1 MGAGSNEGFS
11 EALYPKGGRSMVT
24 VARPVGSNKAVAL
37 PAAAESQTRA
47 PRVTLRAAGIFFAT
61 LATLLTAGVMYNPQS
76 RLDVW
81 TINRVQEFDA
91 PYLHPAMTAISTLTS
106 SMWAIAFWAT
116 ALIAFS
122 VSRKWLPAL
131 AMLVMPI
138 GGIINNVIGELI
150 VGRTRPDATVVE
162 RTVPDIQAASF
173 PSGHVMGAVMFYGLI
188 FFLARKIQNTV
199 LRVAI
204 QTVSVA
210 IAASIGFV
218 RIWEGAHWPSD
229 VLGAYAWGGLF
240 LVALFAAYNRIEAAA
255 GHLPFIH
262 AGEIAH
268 DEESRHAHA
277 LTSVVF
283 FDGDSVSK
291 VYNPGFLPRALYWL
305 SFQAPFPYV
314 ANRKALDAAMQ
325 RRNLAALLTEYW
337 YGESRVARVTGID
350 TVDGNLA
357 VTSEFVDGHEPSDRA
372 DAKRFLRELRARFEQ
387 TGLPTWQID
396 PRQPRAVD
404 NVLETADGRY
414 MIVDLE
420 SGLVSPLASI
430 KSWVRAIR
438 RGHAPIFDTVYF
450 DITREYIVRESD
462 AIRAAKGDAWLAE
475 LETTLNVAEESAN
488 AWYASEPRLWSKLV
502 DVRNWKPRAEKAVAG
517 GQEKAM
523 GWLTTS
529 VDTWQAEGR
538 VSDAEATRLRAEMD
552 TPQFQAVVP
561 HLGAHVGISI
571 LLRFP
576 LGSIARAGW
585 TLVALL
591 GATGRLMARRIDFA
605 AWKQSFSIHNPV
617 VIALAAIP
625 GFGAFAYLAA
635 GPIRKN
641 RLLMRLT
648 VDAVMFKMP
657 WRLYERTG
665 MRRVMVIG
673 RAAGKYG
680 RVAEDQQIVAPVE
693 PIAPRIPASLPAP
706 IAQPAFAPVTVMAST
721 MTQPQSVYDVAAWD

>member
-1 MGAGSNEGFS
+1 MF
-11 EALYPKGGRSMVT
+11 T
-24 VARPVGSNKAVAL
+24 IARPAGENRAHAL
-37 PAAAESQTRA
+37 PAQATHDSRA
-47 PRVTLRAAGIFFAT
+47 SLLSLRAAAVLFGTI
-61 LATLLTAGVMYNPQS
+61 ATLLTMFAMYFDQA
-76 RLDVW
+76 RIDIW
-81 TINRVQEFDA
+81 TINRIQEFDA
-91 PYLHPAMTAISTLTS
+91 PYLHEVITAISTLTS
-106 SMWAIAFWAT
+106 SHWAIALWAI
-116 ALIAFS
+116 ALVAFS
-122 VSRKWLPAL
+122 VSRLWLPAL
-131 AMLVMPI
+131 AMFVMPI
-138 GGIINNVIGELI
+138 GGVLNQVIGEII
-150 VGRTRPDATVVE
+150 VGRTRPDGSVVE

-188 FFLARKIQNTV
+188 FFLARKIQNSV
-199 LRVAI
+199 LRVSIQAFSAAI
-204 QTVSVA
+204 
-210 IAASIGFV
+210 IAAVGFA

-240 LVALFAAYNRIEAAA
+240 LAVLFMAYNKIETVA

-262 AGEIAH
+262 AGEIEH
-268 DEESRHAHA
+268 DEERRHAHA

-283 FDGDSVSK
+283 FNEDTVSK
-291 VYNPGFLPRALYWL
+291 VYNPGFLPRALYWV
-305 SFQAPFPYV
+305 SFQAPFPYI
-314 ANRKALDAAMQ
+314 ANRAALDAAKE
-325 RRNLAALLTEYW
+325 RRNLAAMLTEYW

-350 TVDGNLA
+350 TVEGNLA
-357 VTSEFVDGHEPSDRA
+357 VTSEFVDGREPVNRMA
-372 DAKRFLRELRARFEQ
+372 AKHFLRDLRERFEQ
-387 TGLPTWQID
+387 AGLPTWQID

-404 NVLETADGRY
+404 NVLQTTDGRY

-450 DITREYIVRESD
+450 DITREYVASEAES
-462 AIRAAKGDAWLAE
+462 IRAIKGDAWLAE
-475 LETTLNVAEESAN
+475 LESQVAEAEQAAN
-488 AWYASEPRLWSKLV
+488 AWYASELRLWSKLI

-517 GQEKAM
+517 GQDKAM

-538 VSDAEATRLRAEMD
+538 ISEFEAAKLRAEME

-576 LGSIARAGW
+576 LGSIARAAW
-585 TLVALL
+585 SALALL

-605 AWKQSFSIHNPV
+605 AWKQAFSIHNPV

-673 RAAGKYG
+673 RAAGTHG
-680 RVAEDQQIVAPVE
+680 PAATEPTTVE
-693 PIAPRIPASLPAP
+693 PIVPRQPVSVPA
-706 IAQPAFAPVTVMAST
+706 AQPAFVPSPVMAST
-721 MTQPQSVYDVAAWD
+721 MTQPLRTYDAAAWD

>member
-1 MGAGSNEGFS
+1 
-11 EALYPKGGRSMVT
+11 
-24 VARPVGSNKAVAL
+24 
-37 PAAAESQTRA
+37 
-47 PRVTLRAAGIFFAT
+47 
-61 LATLLTAGVMYNPQS
+61 
-76 RLDVW
+76 
-81 TINRVQEFDA
+81 
-91 PYLHPAMTAISTLTS
+91 
-106 SMWAIAFWAT
+106 
-116 ALIAFS
+116 
-122 VSRKWLPAL
+122 
-131 AMLVMPI
+131 
-138 GGIINNVIGELI
+138 
-150 VGRTRPDATVVE
+150 
-162 RTVPDIQAASF
+162 
-173 PSGHVMGAVMFYGLI
+173 MGAVMFYGLI
-188 FFLARKIQNTV
+188 FFLASKIQHTV
-199 LRVAI
+199 LRLAI
-204 QTVSVA
+204 QTASVA
-210 IAASIGFV
+210 IVASIGFA

-240 LVALFAAYNRIEAAA
+240 LVVLFAVYNRIEAAA

-268 DEESRHAHA
+268 DEERRHAHA

-283 FDGDSVSK
+283 FNGDSVSK

-325 RRNLAALLTEYW
+325 RRNLAAMLTEYW

-350 TVDGNLA
+350 VVDGNLA
-357 VTSEFVDGHEPSDRA
+357 VTSEFVDGHEPSNRA
-372 DAKRFLRELRARFEQ
+372 DAKQFLRDLRARFEQ
-387 TGLPTWQID
+387 AGLPTWQID

-450 DITREYIVRESD
+450 DITREYVARESD
-462 AIRAAKGDAWLAE
+462 AIRAATSDAWLAE
-475 LETTLNVAEESAN
+475 LDATLHGAEESAN

-538 VSDAEATRLRAEMD
+538 ISDTEATRLRAEMD

-585 TLVALL
+585 TALALL

-605 AWKQSFSIHNPV
+605 SWKQSFSIHNPV
-617 VIALAAIP
+617 VIALGAIP

-665 MRRVMVIG
+665 MRRVLVIG
-673 RAAGKYG
+673 RAAGVHSTGSIAKT
-680 RVAEDQQIVAPVE
+680 AIE
-693 PIAPRIPASLPAP
+693 PIVPRVPVSLPAHS
-706 IAQPAFAPVTVMAST
+706 AQPALVPVAIMATT
-721 MTQPQSVYDVAAWD
+721 MSQSRSVYDAAAWD

>member
-1 MGAGSNEGFS
+1 
-11 EALYPKGGRSMVT
+11 MVT
-24 VARPVGSNKAVAL
+24 VARPVGNNRATVL
-37 PAAAESQTRA
+37 PAQAEAQTRA
-47 PRVTLRAAGIFFAT
+47 LRITLRASGMFFAT
-61 LATLLTAGVMYNPQS
+61 IAMVLTAFAIYIPQA
-76 RLDVW
+76 RIDVW
-81 TINRVQEFDA
+81 TIDRVQKLDA
-91 PYLHPAMTAISTLTS
+91 PYLHELISVISTLTS
-106 SMWAIAFWAT
+106 STGAIVLWAIA
-116 ALIAFS
+116 LVAFS
-122 VSRKWLPAL
+122 ISRRWLPAL

-138 GGIINNVIGELI
+138 GGVLNQVIGELI
-150 VGRTRPDATVVE
+150 VGRTRPDGTVVE
-162 RTVPDIQAASF
+162 RTVSDIEAASF

-188 FFLARKIQNTV
+188 FFLARRIEQTV

-204 QTVSVA
+204 QSLSVA
-210 IAASIGFV
+210 IVASVGFA

-240 LVALFAAYNRIEAAA
+240 LVALFVAYNRIETAA

-268 DEESRHAHA
+268 DEQRRHTHA

-283 FDGDSVSK
+283 FDETTVSK

-314 ANRKALDAAMQ
+314 ANRAALDAAMQ

-337 YGESRVARVTGID
+337 YGEAQVARVTGID
-350 TVDGNLA
+350 VVEGNLA
-357 VTSEFVDGHEPSDRA
+357 VTSELVDGREPVNRA
-372 DAKRFLRELRARFEQ
+372 AAKHFLRDLRARFEQ
-387 TGLPTWQID
+387 AGLPTWQID

-420 SGLVSPLASI
+420 SGLVSPLASL
-430 KSWVRAIR
+430 KSWMRAIR
-438 RGHAPIFDTVYF
+438 RGHAPLFDTVYF
-450 DITREYIVRESD
+450 DVTREYVASEAE
-462 AIRAAKGDAWLAE
+462 AIRSSKGAAWLVE
-475 LETTLNVAEESAN
+475 LEATLSAAEQSAN
-488 AWYASEPRLWSKLV
+488 AWYASEPRLWSKLI
-502 DVRNWKPRAEKAVAG
+502 DVRNWKPRAERAVAG
-517 GQEKAM
+517 GQEKAL

-538 VSDAEATRLRAEMD
+538 ISTNEATRLRAEMD

-576 LGSIARAGW
+576 LGSIARVGW
-585 TLVALL
+585 SAVALL
-591 GATGRLMARRIDFA
+591 GATGRLLARRIDLA
-605 AWKQSFSIHNPV
+605 TWKLSFSIHNPV

-635 GPIRKN
+635 GPIRSN

-673 RAAGKYG
+673 RAAGSHGTDTVSEVNLLPVVPKAP
-680 RVAEDQQIVAPVE
+680 RLPASAPV
-693 PIAPRIPASLPAP
+693 PFS
-706 IAQPAFAPVTVMAST
+706 QPTLVPMPVMAST
-721 MTQPQSVYDVAAWD
+721 MTQPLPAYDAAAWD

>member
-1 MGAGSNEGFS
+1 
-11 EALYPKGGRSMVT
+11 MVT
-24 VARPVGSNKAVAL
+24 VARPVGGNRATVL
-37 PAAAESQTRA
+37 PTTAESHTRA
-47 PRVTLRAAGIFFAT
+47 PRITLRAAGTFFAAI
-61 LATLLTAGVMYNPQS
+61 ATLLTAFAIYIPQA

-81 TINRVQEFDA
+81 TINRVQEIDA
-91 PYLHPAMTAISTLTS
+91 PYLHEAITAISTLTS
-106 SMWAIAFWAT
+106 STWAIALWAV
-116 ALIAFS
+116 ALVAFS

-131 AMLVMPI
+131 AMLVMPV
-138 GGIINNVIGELI
+138 GGVLNQVIGELI
-150 VGRTRPDATVVE
+150 VGRTRPDGTVVE

-204 QTVSVA
+204 QSVSV
-210 IAASIGFV
+210 SIVTAVGFA

-240 LVALFAAYNRIEAAA
+240 LVVLFAAYTRIESVA

-268 DEESRHAHA
+268 DEQRRHAHA

-283 FDGDSVSK
+283 FDKRTVSK
-291 VYNPGFLPRALYWL
+291 VYNPGFVPRALYWL

-314 ANRKALDAAMQ
+314 ANRDALDAAMQ
-325 RRNLAALLTEYW
+325 RRNLAAMLTEYW
-337 YGESRVARVTGID
+337 YGESRVARVTGIEI
-350 TVDGNLA
+350 VEGNLA
-357 VTSEFVDGHEPSDRA
+357 VTSELVDGHEPANRA
-372 DAKRFLRELRARFEQ
+372 AAKHFLRDLRARFEQ
-387 TGLPTWQID
+387 AGLPTWQID

-404 NVLETADGRY
+404 NVLETPGGRY

-430 KSWVRAIR
+430 KNWARAIR
-438 RGHAPIFDTVYF
+438 RGHAPLFDTVYF
-450 DITREYIVRESD
+450 DVTREYVASEAEMMR
-462 AIRAAKGDAWLAE
+462 AIKGDAWLVELKATLAAAE
-475 LETTLNVAEESAN
+475 QSAN
-488 AWYASEPRLWSKLV
+488 AWYASEPRLWSKLI

-517 GQEKAM
+517 GQEKAL

-538 VSDAEATRLRAEMD
+538 ISDSEALRLRAEMD

-585 TLVALL
+585 SALALL
-591 GATGRLMARRIDFA
+591 GATGRLVTRRIDLA
-605 AWKQSFSIHNPV
+605 TWKQAFSIHNPV

-673 RAAGKYG
+673 RAADSYG
-680 RVAEDQQIVAPVE
+680 ASARDEEERSPAEPGTARHPV
-693 PIAPRIPASLPAP
+693 SVPAP
-706 IAQPAFAPVTVMAST
+706 AMQPAFVPAPVMAST
-721 MTQPQSVYDVAAWD
+721 MTQPLRSYDAAAWD

>member
-1 MGAGSNEGFS
+1 MIS
-11 EALYPKGGRSMVT
+11 
-24 VARPVGSNKAVAL
+24 VARPVGGNRATAF
-37 PAAAESQTRA
+37 PTQAESHTRA
-47 PRVTLRAAGIFFAT
+47 PRITLGAAGMFFGTVAM
-61 LATLLTAGVMYNPQS
+61 LLTALAIYVPQAW
-76 RLDVW
+76 LDVW

-91 PYLHPAMTAISTLTS
+91 PYLHEAITAVSTLTS
-106 SMWAIAFWAT
+106 STGAIALWAIA
-116 ALIAFS
+116 LVAFT

-131 AMLVMPI
+131 AMLVMPV
-138 GGIINNVIGELI
+138 GGVLNQVIGELI
-150 VGRTRPDATVVE
+150 VGRTRPDGTVVE

-188 FFLARKIQNTV
+188 FFLARKIENTV
-199 LRVAI
+199 LRVSI
-204 QTVSVA
+204 QSFSVA
-210 IAASIGFV
+210 IVTAVGFA

-229 VLGAYAWGGLF
+229 VVGAYAWGGLF
-240 LVALFAAYNRIEAAA
+240 LVALFAAYNRIETVA

-268 DEESRHAHA
+268 DEERRHTHA

-283 FDGDSVSK
+283 FNDDTVSK

-314 ANRKALDAAMQ
+314 ANRRALEAAKE
-325 RRNLAALLTEYW
+325 RRNLAAMLTEYW

-350 TVDGNLA
+350 IVEGNLA
-357 VTSEFVDGHEPSDRA
+357 VTSELVDGHEPANRA
-372 DAKRFLRELRARFEQ
+372 AAKHFLRDLRARFEQ
-387 TGLPTWQID
+387 AGLPTWQID

-404 NVLETADGRY
+404 NVLETADGSY

-420 SGLVSPLASI
+420 SGLVSPLASL
-430 KSWVRAIR
+430 KSWTRAIR

-450 DITREYIVRESD
+450 DVTRDYVTSEAAS
-462 AIRAAKGDAWLAE
+462 IRAIKGDAWLVE
-475 LETTLNVAEESAN
+475 LEATLTDAEQSAN
-488 AWYASEPRLWSKLV
+488 AWYASEPRLWSKLI

-529 VDTWQAEGR
+529 VDMWEAEGR
-538 VSDAEATRLRAEMD
+538 ISDAEAIRLRSEME

-585 TLVALL
+585 SAVALL

-605 AWKQSFSIHNPV
+605 TWKQAFSIHNPV

-673 RAAGKYG
+673 RSAGSHAAGTATEAAQSPFEPTTS
-680 RVAEDQQIVAPVE
+680 RQPVT
-693 PIAPRIPASLPAP
+693 LPAP
-706 IAQPAFAPVTVMAST
+706 AYQPTFVPSPVMASS
-721 MTQPQSVYDVAAWD
+721 MTQPLHSYDAAAWD

>member
-1 MGAGSNEGFS
+1 
-11 EALYPKGGRSMVT
+11 MVT
-24 VARPVGSNKAVAL
+24 VARPAGN
-37 PAAAESQTRA
+37 TRA
-47 PRVTLRAAGIFFAT
+47 PDLPVQAHSESRAPRITLRAAGILFAT
-61 LATLLTAGVMYNPQS
+61 IATLLTGAVMYSPQS

-81 TINRVQEFDA
+81 TINRIQEIDA
-91 PYLHPAMTAISTLTS
+91 PYLHDTFTVISTLTS
-106 SMWAIAFWAT
+106 SIWAIAFWAI

-188 FFLARKIQNTV
+188 FFLARKIHNTI

-204 QTVSVA
+204 QATSVA
-210 IAASIGFV
+210 IVASIGFV
-218 RIWEGAHWPSD
+218 RMWEGAHWPSD

-240 LVALFAAYNRIEAAA
+240 LVVLFAAYNRIEAAA

-262 AGEIAH
+262 AGEIEH
-268 DEESRHAHA
+268 DEDRRHAHA

-283 FDGDSVSK
+283 FNEDSVSK
-291 VYNPGFLPRALYWL
+291 VYNPGFLPRALYWV

-325 RRNLAALLTEYW
+325 RRNLAAMLTEYW

-350 TVDGNLA
+350 VVEGNLA
-357 VTSEFVDGHEPSDRA
+357 ITSELVHGHEPSDRA
-372 DAKRFLRELRARFEQ
+372 DAKRFLRDLRARFEQ
-387 TGLPTWQID
+387 AGLPTWQID

-404 NVLETADGRY
+404 NVLETNDGRY

-420 SGLVSPLASI
+420 SGLVSPLASV
-430 KSWVRAIR
+430 KSWLRAIR

-450 DITREYIVRESD
+450 DITREYVSREAES
-462 AIRAAKGDAWLAE
+462 IRVAKGDHWLAE
-475 LETTLNVAEESAN
+475 LNATLDDAEESAN
-488 AWYASEPRLWSKLV
+488 AWYASEPRMWSKLI

-517 GQEKAM
+517 GQGKAM

-538 VSDAEATRLRAEMD
+538 ISNAEAIRLRAEMD

-576 LGSIARAGW
+576 FGSIARAGW
-585 TLVALL
+585 SLLALL
-591 GATGRLMARRIDFA
+591 GSTGRLLARRIDFA
-605 AWKQSFSIHNPV
+605 AWKQAFSIHNPV

-648 VDAVMFKMP
+648 IDAIMFKMP

-665 MRRVMVIG
+665 MQRVMVIG
-673 RAAGKYG
+673 RAAGSYG
-680 RVAEDQQIVAPVE
+680 TDGVSEPVE
-693 PIAPRIPASLPAP
+693 QNAMRVPASSSAP
-706 IAQPAFAPVTVMAST
+706 IIQPALVPVPVMAST
-721 MTQPQSVYDVAAWD
+721 MTQPLRTYDAAAWD